1 MAHLDRRCIERVI
14 HAVPFEHARF
24 GVAGK
29 GLAMTDQRRICPFG
43 LTEEE
48 VSSLRTL
55 AVYADVLKSVAKAHT
70 ALILFTHVIKWLSA
84 IAGGLVLLKG
94 LDIW

>member
-1 MAHLDRRCIERVI
+1 
-14 HAVPFEHARF
+14 
-24 GVAGK
+24 
-29 GLAMTDQRRICPFG
+29 MTDPQRLCPLR

-48 VSSLRTL
+48 VASLRAL
-55 AVYADVLKSVAKAHT
+55 ALYADVLKSVAKAHT
-70 ALILFTHVIKWLSA
+70 ALLLFTHVIKWLSA

>member
-1 MAHLDRRCIERVI
+1 
-14 HAVPFEHARF
+14 
-24 GVAGK
+24 
-29 GLAMTDQRRICPFG
+29 MTDQRRICPFG

-48 VSSLRTL
+48 VASLRAL
-55 AVYADVLKSVAKAHT
+55 ALDADVLKSVAKAHT